1 MHATYN
7 YNTECTVSNNG
18 VEMADIFSPVPLR
31 PFRCFALHY
40 CLNIHIM
47 YLLSS
52 PIWQLNMDFFRNG

>member
-1 MHATYN
+1 MLRITTTQNAQ
-7 YNTECTVSNNG
+7 CPDNG